1 MKRFLVLLV
10 YVATGGW
17 LNWVRIGNGLAY
29 LAGAAITFPPAQS
42 WTYNTLLVGS
52 SESDAVVPVYSQKFP
67 ESVVPISSGAT
78 YIEPRK
84 ADDANHLEE
93 TIPTQK
99 VKRALDY
106 ILDSAQVPRIG
117 SN

>member
-1 MKRFLVLLV
+1 MKRFLVLL
-10 YVATGGW
+10 VATGGW

-29 LAGAAITFPPAQS
+29 LAGAAITFPQAQS

-67 ESVVPISSGAT
+67 ESVVPNMLY
-78 YIEPRK
+78 YIQPREVN
-84 ADDANHLEE
+84 DANHLEE
-93 TIPTQK
+93 TIPTQE
-99 VKRALDY
+99 VKLALDY
-106 ILDSAQVPRIG
+106 ILDWAQVPRIG

>member
-1 MKRFLVLLV
+1 MKRFLVLL
-10 YVATGGW
+10 VATGGW

-52 SESDAVVPVYSQKFP
+52 WESDAVVPVYSQKFP
-67 ESVVPISSGAT
+67 KSVVPTSSGAT
-78 YIEPRK
+78 YIEPRE
-84 ADDANHLEE
+84 ANDANHLEE

-99 VKRALDY
+99 VKLALDY
-106 ILDSAQVPRIG
+106 ILDWAQVPKK
-117 SN
+117 